1 MALDQLVFV
10 LLEDGLELR
19 LLLLAFFDLLVAQQ
33 LDPGLAQ
40 VLLDPARWG
49 RGGQGC
55 SSRG

>member
-40 VLLDPARWG
+40 VLLDPTRWG
-49 RGGQGC
+49 RGGQG
-55 SSRG
+55 

>member
-49 RGGQGC
+49 RGGQG
-55 SSRG
+55 